1 MGTTTSSGVVARV
14 LFGQTRRDV
23 LALLLGRP
31 DERFYLRE
39 ILRAIGGGTGAVQRE
54 LKQLVDAGLVG
65 REREGHQVYF
75 SANRES
81 AIFPELQ
88 GVVQKTAGL
97 TDLPMVI
104 GDVTLADLVPL
115 IRVAARKLG
124 REVNPSVYPVKEF
137 TAGLKRGAHFLKRA
151 VAGPKLFVEGS
162 ERAFRPTDGIA
173 AGSFPGNGMMTK
185 KVTSLSQLA
194 RWSGRSSFSA
204 GSESCLIVILRRST
218 R

>member
-1 MGTTTSSGVVARV
+1 MGTRNGSDGVTQV

-39 ILRAIGGGTGAVQRE
+39 ILRTIGGGTGAVQRE
-54 LKQLVDAGLVG
+54 LKQLVEAGLVV

-88 GVVQKTAGL
+88 GIVQKTAGVTEVL
-97 TDLPMVI
+97 RASLAPVLRGDRVAVAFVYGSVARGEQTARSDVDLMVV

-115 IRVAARKLG
+115 IRVAERKLG

-137 TAGLKRGAHFLKRA
+137 TAGLKRGTHFLKRV

-162 ERAFRPTDGIA
+162 DRELER
-173 AGSFPGNGMMTK
+173 
-185 KVTSLSQLA
+185 LA
-194 RWSGRSSFSA
+194 R
-204 GSESCLIVILRRST
+204 
-218 R
+218 